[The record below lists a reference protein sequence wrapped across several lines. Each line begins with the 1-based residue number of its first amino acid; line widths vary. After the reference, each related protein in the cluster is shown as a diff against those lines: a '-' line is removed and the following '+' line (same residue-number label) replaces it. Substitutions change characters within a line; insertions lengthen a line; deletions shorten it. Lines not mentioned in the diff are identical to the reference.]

1 MKNKLYTSIGLMSG
15 TSMDG
20 VDVSVISSDGY
31 DQFTI
36 ILNEYFQYGNK
47 LHQQL
52 INLREIVSIKEDLTM
67 HQRDSFWFEMTERM
81 MRDFDRTLEAQIR
94 QHLTAFLK

>member
-1 MKNKLYTSIGLMSG
+1 MSG

-36 ILNEYFQYGNK
+36 ILNEYFEYFFQF
-47 LHQQL
+47 L
-52 INLREIVSIKEDLTM
+52 LR
-67 HQRDSFWFEMTERM
+67 
-81 MRDFDRTLEAQIR
+81 
-94 QHLTAFLK
+94 LKFF